1 MNETSD
7 PQEPDLIDRIAN
19 ALPAEVRADYYRE
32 MRYLRSLP
40 ENDEMLRILRAMQFL
55 TALIFDAPL
64 RTATE
69 NEKLKEMLVEA
80 FGTIQ
85 ELIQSMKAQ
94 QAQLDQ
100 RLTRL
105 PQAVAAGIKPEAIA
119 GSINESLRQL
129 FLQSTIPETASALA
143 VTSAQIKK
151 TNVELIQTARGL
163 SDIHTGDR
171 RGDARSHRQ
180 PQIGIFR
187 IEKRSCQL
195 QARLRSRKAC
205 VVLCNPDLWTISRPC
220 ARVLVSTVLFPVNA
234 ADRVRIR
241 GAKPSN
247 QPALDQGA
255 RN

>member
-1 MNETSD
+1 VNETSD

-19 ALPAEVRADYYRE
+19 ALPVEVRADYYRE

-69 NEKLKEMLVEA
+69 NQKLKEMLVEA

-151 TNVELIQTARGL
+151 TNVELIQTTRGL
-163 SDIHTGDR
+163 SDIHSGIVGETREATVSFRQGCVVEMATG
-171 RGDARSHRQ
+171 
-180 PQIGIFR
+180 
-187 IEKRSCQL
+187 
-195 QARLRSRKAC
+195 RSRGYFGF
-205 VVLCNPDLWTISRPC
+205 
-220 ARVLVSTVLFPVNA
+220 LVAGLTL
-234 ADRVRIR
+234 
-241 GAKPSN
+241 
-247 QPALDQGA
+247 
-255 RN
+255 RNSLSHL